1 MTNREFFTNIT
12 KGILGEAEVEHA
24 TNALAKLDAT
34 LEARKNKPSKAA
46 KENAPLI
53 EQIVNEVLTTEFK
66 TAADVAAVMDITV
79 QKASSLLRQTVA
91 AGLAVVT
98 EVKIPKKG
106 TCKAYALATKAEAE
120 TEVEAE

>member
-1 MTNREFFTNIT
+1 MTNRDFFTNIT
-12 KGILGEAEVEHA
+12 KGILTDAEKEHA

-46 KENAPLI
+46 VENAPLI
-53 EQIVNEVLTTEFK
+53 DQIVNEVLTTEFK

-79 QKASSLLRQTVA
+79 QKASSLLRQAVA
-91 AGLAVVT
+91 ARLAVVT
-98 EVKIPKKG
+98 EVKIPKRG
-106 TCKAYALATKAEAE
+106 TCKAYALAPKTETE